1 MYVSK
6 ISTACPRQRGTLLIT
21 HNQYLLLRHS
31 LSMEEERKKINFY
44 FGAYCKVVNSAHLWH
59 IISKSN
65 FSQEAYLPVKK
76 NETRE
81 RLILCI
87 NATLQKKAKEIVVL
101 NLKEISAFT
110 DYMIICSGTSEREVQ
125 AIAQAIQ
132 LFLKKAE
139 IKPMGI
145 EGEANGQW
153 VLLDYDDVVISVFYE
168 PVRTFY
174 NIENLWDAPRMNID
188 ENKKEIKRLNK
199 EMA

>member
-1 MYVSK
+1 M
-6 ISTACPRQRGTLLIT
+6 
-21 HNQYLLLRHS
+21 
-31 LSMEEERKKINFY
+31 
-44 FGAYCKVVNSAHLWH
+44 
-59 IISKSN
+59 
-65 FSQEAYLPVKK
+65 PVKK
-76 NETRE
+76 NVTRE

-125 AIAQAIQ
+125 AIAQAIG
-132 LFLKKAE
+132 LFLKKAG
-139 IKPMGI
+139 IKPLGI
-145 EGEANGQW
+145 EGEMSGQW
-153 VLLDYDDVVISVFYE
+153 ILLDYDDVVISVFHE

-188 ENKKEIKRLNK
+188 ENKKEIKRLGK

>member
-1 MYVSK
+1 V
-6 ISTACPRQRGTLLIT
+6 
-21 HNQYLLLRHS
+21 
-31 LSMEEERKKINFY
+31 
-44 FGAYCKVVNSAHLWH
+44 AYIVQIQLK
-59 IISKSN
+59 
-65 FSQEAYLPVKK
+65 QEAYLPTKK

-110 DYMIICSGTSEREVQ
+110 DYMIICSGSSDREVQ
-125 AIAQAIQ
+125 AISAAIQ
-132 LFLKKAE
+132 KFLKE
-139 IKPMGI
+139 TGIRPMGI

-168 PVRTFY
+168 PVRSFY